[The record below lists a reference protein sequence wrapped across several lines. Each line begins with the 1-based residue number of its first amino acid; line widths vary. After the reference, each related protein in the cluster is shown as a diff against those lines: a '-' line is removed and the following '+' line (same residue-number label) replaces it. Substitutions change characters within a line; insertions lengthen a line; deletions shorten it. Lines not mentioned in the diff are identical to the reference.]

1 MLKSELKTLLGQIY
15 EFKQEIADKNEEL
28 DKACTHIYE
37 LE

>member
-1 MLKSELKTLLGQIY
+1 MLKSELKILLEQIY

-28 DKACTHIYE
+28 EKACAHIYE

>member
-1 MLKSELKTLLGQIY
+1 MLKSELKVLLGQIY

-28 DKACTHIYE
+28 ERACKHIYE